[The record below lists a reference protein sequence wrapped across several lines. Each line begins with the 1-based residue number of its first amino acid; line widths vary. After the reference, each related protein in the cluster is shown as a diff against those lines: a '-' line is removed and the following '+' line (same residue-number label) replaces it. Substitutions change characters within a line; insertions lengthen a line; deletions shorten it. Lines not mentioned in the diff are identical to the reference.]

1 MNVEEYISE
10 SNQKLKGENFYKK
23 LNESPTRKQWHW
35 LQMMSEHHNFI
46 FYQRY
51 INQTFQEG

>member
-23 LNESPTRKQWHW
+23 LNESPTRKQ
-35 LQMMSEHHNFI
+35 
-46 FYQRY
+46 
-51 INQTFQEG
+51 